1 MTGIPSSRALR
12 LRSGQAPSRNP
23 VELSIAFAA
32 GFVGSAEFIL
42 SERSES
48 NGLGSE

>member
-1 MTGIPSSRALR
+1 MTGIPSSRAK
-12 LRSGQAPSRNP
+12 SRNP

-32 GFVGSAEFIL
+32 GFVGSAESIL

-48 NGLGSE
+48 NGLRSE